1 LSTCAVCY
9 PAAVHRA
16 SVVAALGMLGC
27 GRLDFGSAPRTDGGG
42 APGIDAPPV
51 PASICKVDRIPV
63 APPPAA
69 DLAIA
74 PIAEGY
80 AAFWVDTGPVATV
93 RAAHGM
99 VLGPNHAMQRSVALP
114 DITDLALGGAADAG
128 QKLVLASSNGTD
140 ETLWVVE
147 RDLSK
152 ATPQSTLSG
161 RLLGHPPYPSDA
173 GLKDRAFVT
182 AHNDKIDISLV
193 NSDGTANLGGASQFT
208 ANGPISELACNDGPN
223 HSHCAWVDKPPA
235 GAAECIICDVYYMGS
250 IAPAITGS
258 LMIATGCSQIRN
270 ATGPLA
276 ADGMMVVWVDL
287 NGAVQAHYAVSTGD
301 VTATIGTPG
310 SAPKLGY
317 DGTRFWIAWLDGKGE
332 LRLTSF
338 EVATGKLVQ
347 YELPGWQPNGP
358 EAFELVSRGNE
369 TALVLLSAASLDLLT
384 ICS

>member
-1 LSTCAVCY
+1 
-9 PAAVHRA
+9 
-16 SVVAALGMLGC
+16 MLGC
-27 GRLDFGSAPRTDGGG
+27 GRLDFGSASRGDAGDG
-42 APGIDAPPV
+42 PVIDAPPV

-63 APPPAA
+63 ASPPPAA

-80 AAFWVDTGPVATV
+80 AAFWVDTGPVAAV
-93 RAAHGM
+93 RTAHGM
-99 VLGPNHAMQRSVALP
+99 VLGPNHAVQRSVALP

-128 QKLVLASSNGTD
+128 QKLVLASSNGKD

-152 ATPQSTLSG
+152 ATPQSTLPG
-161 RLLGHPPYPSDA
+161 RVLGRGPYPSDA

-182 AHNDKIDISLV
+182 AQSDKIQISLV
-193 NSDGTANLGGASQFT
+193 NSDGTANLGGASQFA
-208 ANGPISELACNDGPN
+208 ANGPISELACNDGPS
-223 HSHCAWVDKPPA
+223 HSHCAWVDKSSA
-235 GAAECIICDVYYMGS
+235 GAAECMICDVFYMGS
-250 IAPAITGS
+250 IAPTVTSS
-258 LMIATGCSQIRN
+258 LLIATGCSQIRN
-270 ATGPLA
+270 ATGPLP

-369 TALVLLSAASLDLLT
+369 TALVLLSPAGLDLLT

>member
-1 LSTCAVCY
+1 
-9 PAAVHRA
+9 
-16 SVVAALGMLGC
+16 MLGC

-42 APGIDAPPV
+42 DPGIDAPPV

-128 QKLVLASSNGTD
+128 QKLVLASSNGKN
-140 ETLWVVE
+140 ETLWIVE

-161 RLLGHPPYPSDA
+161 RLLGRNPYPSDA
-173 GLKDRAFVT
+173 GLIDRAFVT
-182 AHNDKIDISLV
+182 AQNDKIEISLV

-223 HSHCAWVDKPPA
+223 HSHCAWVDKPAA
-235 GAAECIICDVYYMGS
+235 GAAECIICDVRYMGS
-250 IAPAITGS
+250 IAPMIPGS

>member
-1 LSTCAVCY
+1 
-9 PAAVHRA
+9 
-16 SVVAALGMLGC
+16 MLGC
-27 GRLDFGSAPRTDGGG
+27 GRLDFGAAPRADGG
-42 APGIDAPPV
+42 AEPPVDAPPV

-63 APPPAA
+63 ASPPAAA

-74 PIAEGY
+74 PTAEGY
-80 AAFWVDTGPVATV
+80 AVFWVDTAPVAAV

-99 VLGPNHAMQRSVALP
+99 LLGPNHAMQHSAALP
-114 DITDLALGGAADAG
+114 GITGLALGGAADAG
-128 QKLVLASSNGTD
+128 QKLVLASSDGKD

-152 ATPQSTLSG
+152 ATPQSTLAG
-161 RLLGHPPYPSDA
+161 RLLAHAPYPSDA

-182 AHNDKIDISLV
+182 AHNDKIEISAV
-193 NSDGTANLGGASQFT
+193 NPDGTANLGGSSQFA

-223 HSHCAWVDKPPA
+223 HSHCAWVDQPPT
-235 GAAECIICDVYYMGS
+235 GAAECVICDVYYMGS
-250 IAPAITGS
+250 IAPMITGS
-258 LMIATGCSQIRN
+258 LLIANGCSQLRN
-270 ATGPLA
+270 ATGPLP
-276 ADGMMVVWVDL
+276 ADGMMVVWTDI

-301 VTATIGTPG
+301 VKATIGIPG

-317 DGTRFWIAWLDGKGE
+317 DGTRFWIAWLDGRGE

-347 YELPGWQPNGP
+347 YELPGWQPSGP
-358 EAFELVSRGNE
+358 GAFELVTRGNE
-369 TALVLLSAASLDLLT
+369 TALVLLSPDGLDLLT